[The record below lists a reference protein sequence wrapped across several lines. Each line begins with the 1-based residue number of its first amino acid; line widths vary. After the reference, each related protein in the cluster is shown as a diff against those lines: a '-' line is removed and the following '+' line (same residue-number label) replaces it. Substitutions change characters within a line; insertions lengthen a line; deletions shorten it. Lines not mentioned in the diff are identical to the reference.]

1 MDYNDFLKEKE
12 KIEKLSI
19 AEQKSFYEQ
28 LLKNKHDKTEVHVM
42 ASFCYGHLFQQEEN
56 FRKTIEIIEPTVV
69 DYQSYSYTPKLLSC
83 FNMDEA
89 VVPESFKERA
99 IGIGGDMAG
108 AITDI
113 REQIV

>member
-1 MDYNDFLKEKE
+1 
-12 KIEKLSI
+12 
-19 AEQKSFYEQ
+19 
-28 LLKNKHDKTEVHVM
+28 
-42 ASFCYGHLFQQEEN
+42 
-56 FRKTIEIIEPTVV
+56 
-69 DYQSYSYTPKLLSC
+69 
-83 FNMDEA
+83 MDEA